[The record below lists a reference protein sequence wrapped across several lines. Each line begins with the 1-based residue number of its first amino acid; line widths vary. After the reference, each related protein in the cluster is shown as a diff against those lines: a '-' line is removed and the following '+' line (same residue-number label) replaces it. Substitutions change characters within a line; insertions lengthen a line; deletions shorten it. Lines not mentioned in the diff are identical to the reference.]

1 MLTYLEDTQ
10 TYESWDGAAWVAFG
24 GGGSATSNLVINGAF
39 EINQRVYVSAANLAS
54 GDSGFDRW
62 KSNFTNTTLSFTAAP
77 QGQEVTINTSGGLQ
91 QIIERANI
99 TAGEYTLSFS
109 GTAEGRIYNFGA
121 TPPAYAASPITATL
135 DGLQDVVVEFTSDG
149 SSKTLGF
156 VKLEKGSTATSFTRH
171 GDSVQ
176 SELAACQRYYEKSNN
191 IDIAPG
197 QLNSLGNG
205 FIGNVTQTLSSGV
218 AGNVAGINA
227 VPFKV
232 TKRAAPTMRV
242 YDYDGTIDAVRVYP
256 PDAKKT
262 GVTGLANI
270 QMSGSFQFMSFSAT
284 SQAIST
290 ANNLLFHWTA
300 DAEL

>member
-39 EINQRVYVSAANLAS
+39 EINQRNYVSAANLAS
-54 GDSGFDRW
+54 GAYGFDRW
-62 KSNFTNTTLSFTAAP
+62 KSNFTNTTLSFTSAP

-91 QIIERANI
+91 QIVERANVL
-99 TAGEYTLSFS
+99 AGTYTLSFT
-109 GTAEGRIYNFGA
+109 GTAEGRVYNFGS
-121 TPPAYAASPITATL
+121 TPPAYAASPITVEL
-135 DGLQDVVVEFTSDG
+135 DGLQNVVVEFTSDG

-156 VKLEKGSTATSFTRH
+156 VQLEPGGTATSFRRNSDTL
-171 GDSVQ
+171 Q
-176 SELAACQRYYEKSNN
+176 AELAACQRYYEKSH
-191 IDIAPG
+191 DLSVTPG
-197 QLNSLGNG
+197 GTGLGNG
-205 FIGNVTQTLSSGV
+205 FIGNVTTTISSGV
-218 AGNVAGINA
+218 AGNVSGINS

-242 YDYDGTIDAVRVYP
+242 YDFDGTIDAVRVYP

-262 GVTGLANI
+262 GVTGLANM
-270 QMSGSFQFMSFSAT
+270 QQSGSFQFMSFSAT
-284 SQAIST
+284 AQAVSS
-290 ANNLLFHWTA
+290 NFNLLFHWTA